1 MITCRGDVIIYAC
14 RFWTPVERGCNTV
27 PFFPVTLYMRCDG
40 NLRGLYKKKIETTD
54 MERNGLKKIKSSL
67 K

>member
-14 RFWTPVERGCNTV
+14 RFWTPVERGCNTG

-40 NLRGLYKKKIETTD
+40 NLRGLYKKKLKRLIWNETASK
-54 MERNGLKKIKSSL
+54 RLNLL
-67 K
+67 

>member
-1 MITCRGDVIIYAC
+1 MLAAFGRQWRGGVTLD
-14 RFWTPVERGCNTV
+14 R
-27 PFFPVTLYMRCDG
+27 FFPVTLYMRCDG